1 MFTGLIETV
10 GSVQHCVAK
19 GGDYSLRIGCER
31 SFMSDVALGDSIAV
45 NGVCLTVTEFG
56 SDWFN
61 ADVSL
66 ETVLHTCIKEWGRG
80 HRVNLEKAL
89 MLSSRLGG
97 HIVTGHVDAVGK
109 VISRKPDGRSIQLT
123 IAAPEQLERYLAAKG
138 SVTVNGVSLTV
149 NNISGCEFAL
159 NIVPH
164 TSQETTLDTLKPGD
178 KVHLEVD
185 ILARY
190 MEQLMRA
197 PAEDSESDGRESK
210 LNKQFLAHH
219 GFLKP

>member
-1 MFTGLIETV
+1 MFTGLIETIGRV
-10 GSVQHCVAK
+10 LSRTAK
-19 GGDYSLRIGCER
+19 GGDICLRVGCAS

-45 NGVCLTVTEFG
+45 NGVCLTVTSYGE
-56 SDWFN
+56 DWFA

-66 ETVLHTCIKEWGRG
+66 ETVHHTCIKDWGKG
-80 HRVNLEKAL
+80 IQVNLEKAL
-89 MLSSRLGG
+89 KLSSRLGG
-97 HIVTGHVDAVGK
+97 HIVTGHVDAVGE
-109 VISRKPDGRSIQLT
+109 VVARKPDGRSIRL
-123 IAAPEQLERYLAAKG
+123 AVKAPPHLEKYLAAKG

-149 NNISGCEFAL
+149 NDLRGCEFDL

-164 TSQETTLDTLKPGD
+164 TSQETTLVQLKAGD

-197 PAEDSESDGRESK
+197 PADSESAGRESK

-219 GFLKP
+219 GFYKP